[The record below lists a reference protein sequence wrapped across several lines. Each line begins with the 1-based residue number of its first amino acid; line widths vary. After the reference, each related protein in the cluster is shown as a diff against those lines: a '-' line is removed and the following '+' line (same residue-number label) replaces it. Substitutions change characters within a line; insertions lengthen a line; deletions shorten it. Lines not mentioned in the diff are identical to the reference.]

1 MVEKWRISFLECIF
15 SLKAEGQQGIL
26 GQESGAREPYGL
38 ECAQAGEK
46 IGCRMMEM
54 QPILHVCPCAF
65 RIHRDPSL
73 RSG

>member
-26 GQESGAREPYGL
+26 RQESGAREPYGL
-38 ECAQAGEK
+38 ECCTSWRED
-46 IGCRMMEM
+46 RMMEM